1 MVLLH
6 HKPTTAGFIYIKLEL
21 TGECL
26 EVPAEAIKLNLLT
39 EALGKE

>member
-6 HKPTTAGFIYIKLEL
+6 QKPSTAGFIHIKLEL

-39 EALGKE
+39 EAAR

>member
-6 HKPTTAGFIYIKLEL
+6 HKPTTAGFIHIKLEL